1 MELSFLGG
9 AGTVTGSKYLV
20 QSEDTKVL
28 IDCGLFQGLKQLR
41 LLNWEPLPFT
51 AREIHAVILTHAHL
65 DHCGALPLLFKA
77 GFRGRVYCTTAT
89 LELTKIILLD
99 SAKIQEEEADYANRK
114 RFSKHDPALPLYT
127 TEEVENIFASF
138 HAVPLHEPF
147 EIKHL
152 QVRLFGAGHILGAT
166 SVELKA
172 EGKTLYF
179 SGDLGRQNDP
189 LMLPPE
195 APQQADVLIMES
207 TYGNRSHS
215 KKTSR
220 EVLLECIHQTKKN
233 QGVLLIPSF
242 SVGRAQNLAHE
253 IVQLKNEGAVDA
265 NIPVYFNSPMGMAA
279 NRLYEEYPEFH
290 RLPPG
295 AFDEVMDQVREVRSA
310 EESKALNESLQRP
323 MIIIAASGMLTGGRV
338 LHHVRAFAS
347 DPKNILL
354 LAGFQ
359 AAGTRGRDLADG
371 KNEIKIHGALR
382 KVSCQV
388 INSDSFSAHADQDE
402 LVKWFSSAPALPKK
416 IFLVHGEPEALTG
429 LAEKLQSEFKVDVQ
443 IPEINGSISI

>member
-1 MELSFLGG
+1 MELTFLGG

-20 QSEDTKVL
+20 HSEGTKVL
-28 IDCGLFQGLKQLR
+28 IDCGLFQGLKKLR
-41 LLNWEPLPFT
+41 LLNWEPLPIK
-51 AREIHAVILTHAHL
+51 APEVHAVVLTHAHL

-77 GFRGRVYCTTAT
+77 GFRGRIYCTAPT

-99 SAKIQEEEADYANRK
+99 SAKIQEEEAEYANRK
-114 RFSKHDPALPLYT
+114 KFSKHTPALPLYT
-127 TEEVENIFASF
+127 TDEVESIFASF
-138 HAVPLHEPF
+138 KEVPLHEPF
-147 EIKHL
+147 MIKNL

-195 APQQADVLIMES
+195 APQPADVLIMES
-207 TYGNRSHS
+207 TYGNRIHS

-220 EVLLECIHQTKKN
+220 EVLLECIQETIKN

-242 SVGRAQNLAHE
+242 SVGRAQNLSQE
-253 IVQLKNEGAVDA
+253 IIQLKTEGAIPPDV
-265 NIPVYFNSPMGMAA
+265 PVYFNSPMGMEA
-279 NRLYEEYPEFH
+279 NRLYEGYHEFH

-295 AFDEVMDQVREVRSA
+295 AFDNVMDQIREVRSA
-310 EESKALNESLQRP
+310 EESKELNESLRRP

-338 LHHVRAFAS
+338 LHHIRAFAS

-382 KVSCQV
+382 KVSCKV
-388 INSDSFSAHADQDE
+388 IGSDSFSAHADQEE
-402 LVKWFSSAPALPKK
+402 LLKWLASATSLPKK
-416 IFLVHGEPEALTG
+416 IILVHGEPEALTE
-429 LAEKLQSEFKVDVQ
+429 LSEKLRNEFKVEVQ
-443 IPEINGSISI
+443 IPEMNGSISI